1 MKRGLE
7 SSLLQVFNKEAGTPS
22 APAADDALND
32 AEKKALIR
40 Q

>member
-1 MKRGLE
+1 MSSKSISETSNDHFLMKD
-7 SSLLQVFNKEAGTPS
+7 
-22 APAADDALND
+22 PAADYTLNN